1 MKKRMFQFKDN
12 TYVQCL
18 LLTLVSIFGVILAF
32 TEISWA
38 EAVEKDEV
46 FYARMCGPLS
56 LSIICEMLG
65 QKVDPET
72 IVQMAGAIDDS
83 GEVRATGTSMKELA
97 DVAHTLGFKAVGM
110 KMSLRNLEK
119 LGSPAIAHT
128 TKKGRNHFLVVE
140 GVINDKF
147 RLIEVDGS
155 TQLLSSGE
163 FSNIW
168 KGTVLVIS
176 KSPQTDTGEH
186 PNAQTD
192 EVLYDFGYAG
202 HQQIITHVFKLK
214 NVGNQP
220 LVIHEV
226 ESSCACT
233 AVLLS
238 KKTVLPG
245 ATAEIEAKFETQY
258 RRGRQTASIKVRTND
273 TDTSVMYFTIT
284 GVVAGLARV
293 VPNNLHLKNV
303 GNQEEI
309 HKTIEIYDPGD
320 RRLKV
325 KSVKSSSP
333 YITAKIRRIRKGGLA
348 AKIFVTIKP
357 GFPLGKFEEKLT
369 ILTEGYRYP
378 HTEVLVTGRIVG
390 PLSLTP
396 DQFFIGFVKKGEVAR
411 RVSHL
416 RKKGPA
422 NLKIQKIESSHRFVT
437 ATFEEIEPGKEY
449 AIEVTF
455 TAPASETG
463 KSEALIKIHTN
474 DSNQPLFEVPFYAIV
489 K

>member
-1 MKKRMFQFKDN
+1 MKERMFQFKDN

-18 LLTLVSIFGVILAF
+18 LLTLVSIFGVTLVF
-32 TEISWA
+32 TELSWTK
-38 EAVEKDEV
+38 EKDET

-65 QKVDPET
+65 QDVDPET
-72 IVQMAGAIDDS
+72 IVQLAGAIDES
-83 GEVRATGTSMKELA
+83 GEVRVTGTSMKELA
-97 DVAHTLGFKAVGM
+97 DVAHTLGLKAVGM
-110 KMSLRNLEK
+110 KMNLKALEK

-147 RLIEVDGS
+147 RLIEADGS
-155 TQLLSSGE
+155 TQLLSSDE

-186 PNAQTD
+186 PNVQTD

-220 LVIHEV
+220 LVIHDV

-238 KKTVLPG
+238 EKTVLPG
-245 ATAEIEAKFETQY
+245 EMAEIEAKLETQY
-258 RRGRQTASIKVRTND
+258 YRGRRTSTVKVHTND
-273 TDTSVMYFTIT
+273 TDTPVIYFTIT
-284 GVVAGLARV
+284 GVIAGLARV
-293 VPNNLHLKNV
+293 VPNNLYLKNV

-320 RRLKV
+320 GRLKV
-325 KSVKSSSP
+325 KGVKSSTP
-333 YITAKIRRIRKGGLA
+333 YIKTRLRHIYKDGLA

-357 GFPLGKFEEKLT
+357 GLPFGELEEKLT
-369 ILTEGYRYP
+369 ILTEGYLFP
-378 HTEVLVTGRIVG
+378 HVEFLVKGQVVG
-390 PLSLTP
+390 AIRLAP
-396 DQFFIGFVKKGEVAR
+396 DQFFMGFVKKGEVVR
-411 RVSHL
+411 RVAHL
-416 RKKGPA
+416 RKKGTSD
-422 NLKIQKIESSHRFVT
+422 LKIQKIESSHEFVT
-437 ATFEEIEPGKEY
+437 AKFEEIESGQEY

-455 TAPASETG
+455 IAPVSETG

-474 DSNQPLFEVPFYAIV
+474 DIDQPLFEVPFYAIV